1 MKDQQPMEEFIEVNK
16 ILGKEASFGLIP
28 AEQVL
33 PLSGC
38 LLVAMSLGTFFE
50 LPFQIGAALFLWL
63 SVSWLLLTGRHSHQ
77 FIERFFA
84 LPGKGYINGSTVFV
98 PATAGETL
106 KRKQREV
113 NQPIQLK
120 LPSGK
125 IENFHQFQRENN
137 LHGIL
142 DCQFGEYHFAAL
154 LLCEGGDKWS
164 AVLPFSFEGLH
175 TQLYA
180 EEIEQYRQSLEEMLK
195 NLPQG
200 ENLTFMLGCRS
211 DYEKREASLNRK
223 IKKTKLGAIG
233 LMLQSEKIR
242 GQKLTKKGRRQVWE
256 QIVFATWTQEKQSQQ
271 KDWLGGLVKKI
282 LHLWEQF
289 LVSLTG
295 TRQQYQENIYA
306 KLGRQ
311 IYTEGFLHWQMLLE
325 TQGNLKIQPW
335 QSEELWQWLWN
346 RFNQGEAPSP
356 PQIIRVFETREGIQ
370 VRLEQNE
377 TLDPI
382 SALIRGEN
390 GKSSCPQVQNRSWV
404 EVNERFCG
412 VLTLEAG
419 EEARPAGWK
428 ASRQLTWIWEQM
440 SQPYIRDTEIWVQ
453 LEPANKFWLKFNLQ
467 KITKQASHAN
477 AEAAKVGTVLDVA
490 ATQQQREALKAQEL
504 IQENHS
510 PVYAAMT
517 ILVYRRSPQE
527 LERACGLLAKGF
539 GTARL
544 IREDKVAWKL
554 WLETL
559 PTNTKKQLVST
570 AVFSQRR
577 HCFDTRSLAGILP
590 LAKPKPI
597 DTRGVELITRHGGY
611 PIHIDLFTHNLR
623 ALITAKSG
631 AGKGIFAFAFMRDA
645 LAQNIPVIGMDM
657 SLEGTSTFKVITS
670 LLGDDGAYI
679 DLTKVRN
686 NILQLPDLR
695 GLSHEERQK
704 RRNIWKSSVRHILTT
719 LAMGSIADDP
729 ALYQRVDALLLKAL
743 EIFLKDDFIKSRYN
757 RAFES
762 GWKSE
767 AWQQIPTAWDL
778 LSYCSRE
785 KLQLQDYEEIDRRAL
800 NQIKNELKIRL
811 LDPNIGDAL
820 AKPSSY
826 SPAAMCKCFGFS
838 GLSNQQNS
846 YVMALVANLAT
857 TTTALA
863 YPKTLICY
871 DEASILLSK
880 PGFASVVGETFA
892 AGRKSGM
899 SLLIISQELESIC
912 QSPEAAKIL
921 RNLNFT
927 LTGQLKSYQ
936 IYQEVF
942 QMPRK
947 FISRNTTDAYAP
959 NYAEKTTYWLVESN
973 SRYWECGYSAP
984 NLDLAALVNSDRET
998 QARNRCFALYPHTK
1012 EGKIDGLVCFSQQY
1026 ALYLRGKLELEE
1038 IGSKRLE
1045 LKRA

>member
-1 MKDQQPMEEFIEVNK
+1 MKDKPLMEDFIEVNK

-28 AEQVL
+28 AEQL
-33 PLSGC
+33 IPLSGC
-38 LLVAMSLGTFFE
+38 MVAALTLAIFFE
-50 LPFQIGAALFLWL
+50 LPFQIGVALFVWF
-63 SVSWLLLTGRHSHQ
+63 SISWLLLTGRRNHQ
-77 FIERFFA
+77 FIDRFFA
-84 LPGKGYINGSTVFV
+84 LPGKGYISGSTIFV
-98 PATAGETL
+98 PATSTETL
-106 KRKQREV
+106 KRKQRAA

-125 IENFHQFQRENN
+125 IENFHQFQREND
-137 LHGIL
+137 LHGII
-142 DCQFGEYHFAAL
+142 DCQFGEYRFAAL

-164 AVLPFSFEGLH
+164 AVVPFTFEGLH
-175 TQLYA
+175 THLYA
-180 EEIEQYRQSLEEMLK
+180 DEIEQYRQSLEEMLK
-195 NLPQG
+195 NLPEG
-200 ENLTFMLGCRS
+200 ENLTFMLGCKS
-211 DYEKREASLNRK
+211 DFDAREVALNRK
-223 IKKTKLGAIG
+223 IKRTKLGAIG
-233 LMLQSEKIR
+233 LMLESEKIR
-242 GQKLTKKGRRQVWE
+242 GQKLTKRGRRQVWE
-256 QIVFATWTQEKQSQQ
+256 QVIFATWTQEKQSHK
-271 KDWLGGLVKKI
+271 KDWLGWLVKKI
-282 LHLWEQF
+282 IHLWEQF
-289 LVSLTG
+289 LVGITG

-311 IYTEGFLHWQMLLE
+311 VFTEGFLHWQMLLE
-325 TQGNLKIQPW
+325 TQGNLKIKPW
-335 QSEELWQWLWN
+335 QSEELWQWLWQ
-346 RFNQGEAPSP
+346 RFNRGEAPLP

-377 TLDPI
+377 TLDLI

-390 GKSSCPQVQNRSWV
+390 GKSSCPQVKNREWI
-404 EVNERFCG
+404 EVNDRYCG

-428 ASRQLTWIWEQM
+428 ASQQLTWIWEQM

-477 AEAAKVGTVLDVA
+477 AEAAKVGIVRDVA

-504 IQENHS
+504 IQSNHS

-517 ILVYRRSPQE
+517 ILVYRRNPQE
-527 LERACGLLAKGF
+527 LERACRLLAKGF

-577 HCFDTRSLAGILP
+577 HCFDTHSLAGILP

-611 PIHIDLFTHNLR
+611 PIHIDLLTHNLR

-631 AGKGIFAFAFMRDA
+631 AGKGVFAFAFMRDA
-645 LAQNIPVIGMDM
+645 LARNIPVIGMDM
-657 SLEGTSTFKVITS
+657 SLEGTSTFKVIID

-695 GLSHEERQK
+695 GLSREERQK
-704 RRNIWKSSVRHILTT
+704 RRNIWKNSVRQILTT
-719 LAMGSIADDP
+719 LAMGTIADDP

-743 EIFLKDDFIKSRYN
+743 EIFLQDDFIKSRYN
-757 RAFES
+757 RAFDA
-762 GWKSE
+762 GWKGA
-767 AWQQIPTAWDL
+767 AWQQMPTAWDL
-778 LSYCSRE
+778 LPYCSRE

-800 NQIKNELKIRL
+800 NQIKNELQIRL
-811 LDPNIGDAL
+811 QDPNIGNAI
-820 AKPSSY
+820 AQPSSY
-826 SPAAMCKCFGFS
+826 SPEAMVKCFAFS
-838 GLSNQQNS
+838 GLTNKQNS
-846 YVMALVANLAT
+846 YVMALVANLAM

-880 PGFASVVGETFA
+880 PGFARVVGETFA

-899 SLLIISQELESIC
+899 SVLIISQELESIC

-921 RNLNFT
+921 RNLNYVF
-927 LTGQLKSYQ
+927 TGQLKSYG

-942 QMPRK
+942 QMPRRLVA
-947 FISRNTTDAYAP
+947 RNTTDAYAP
-959 NYAEKTTYWLVESN
+959 NYSEKITYWLVESN

-984 NLDLAALVNSDRET
+984 NLDLAALVNSSRET
-998 QARNRCFALYPHTK
+998 QARNRCFALYPDSQ
-1012 EGKIDGLVCFSQQY
+1012 EGKIDGLVYFSRQY
-1026 ALYLRGKLELEE
+1026 ALYLRGKVELEE
-1038 IGSKRLE
+1038 IGTKRLE